1 MTPERD
7 SSSNLLSRNKRG
19 QMISRLRFYISKAG
33 FLIAFI
39 WWREW
44 ELARDEW
51 NITYEELQE
60 AEARLPEIEREIIER
75 LLDSGDFVSSE
86 EARSKLGL

>member
-1 MTPERD
+1 MA
-7 SSSNLLSRNKRG
+7 
-19 QMISRLRFYISKAG
+19 RLRFYISKAG

-75 LLDSGDFVSSE
+75 LLG
-86 EARSKLGL
+86 R